1 MQATMDVPASRTTKY
16 MQFKVHCLRDDQAT
30 IPLLCND
37 WLPTPDTAW
46 VTPAALFWSKVMGEG
61 IIGYG
66 PFQQVVGGLVS
77 RAPTGN
83 ELKRLK
89 DDGFVGAHHI
99 ATTVQLVKVTDMAEL
114 MRRLAVRGV
123 SATLACLEDLPPMD
137 GSNQGRGSGSIFP
150 ATIPRCLVGDE
161 ELYGPYSL
169 APALAARGTKWGKQL
184 AALEKFKVQPPL
196 NSLGRVSKVGD
207 TSMQLMLRSLEE
219 YVGYAHKCHG
229 VEPSMDLVMQPS
241 MFSKFVAFKQARGNA
256 ASTLLRSSQQ
266 VSLVVPFVMSG
277 HCPKVQTW
285 SAGHAAQVKQW
296 FSNLKAVF
304 RRESAITPPK
314 RSPLSLAEQWEDVDR
329 EWSTFQQQ
337 FQESGN
343 VWTNELAGMCHL
355 AGLKVLLSGRYQP
368 PVRIGALRACHQW
381 AHVTGVECVECGDED
396 CPKNHI
402 EHFEEVV
409 EEGTTTTTTTMCARL
424 HFVHHKNERRQGPAI
439 LPVAPE
445 VVEVL
450 TMLEQASRHLAPQAP
465 TIFFSSNKTAY
476 SSEYWSQIGR
486 AALTVGSTPCTARDM
501 RHEFSTSWRDFVDHV
516 PNSVLQMLGSQV
528 EAAAAYLM
536 GNTPAAWDAVYDDN
550 MRARAKEKVLKLYPK
565 FVEDE
570 DCPKNHIEHFE
581 EVVEEGTTTTTT
593 TMCARLH
600 FVHHKN
606 ERRQG
611 PAILPVAPEVV
622 EVLTMLEQA
631 SRHLAPQAP
640 TIFFSSNKTAYSSE
654 YWSQIGRAA
663 LTVGSTPCTARDM
676 RHEFSTS
683 WRDFVDHVPNSVL
696 QMLGSQVEAAAAYL
710 MGNTPAA
717 WDAVYDDN
725 MRARAKE
732 KVLKLY
738 PKFVEDEDCPK
749 NHIEHFEEVVEEGT
763 TTTTTTMCARLHFV
777 HHKNERRQGPAI
789 LPVAPEVV
797 EVLTM
802 LEQASR
808 HLAPQAPTIF
818 FSSNK
823 TAYSSEYWSQIGRA
837 ALTVGSTPCT
847 ARDMRHEFSTSW
859 RDFVDHVPN
868 SVLQMLGSQV
878 EAAAAYLMGNTPA
891 AWDAV
896 YDDNMRA
903 RAKEKVLKLYPKFVE
918 YVLAEAARRR
928 QQRPRNPHTS
938 SA

>member
-16 MQFKVHCLRDDQAT
+16 RQFKVHCLRDDQAT

-337 FQESGN
+337 FQS
-343 VWTNELAGMCHL
+343 VPSLVDC
-355 AGLKVLLSGRYQP
+355 R
-368 PVRIGALRACHQW
+368 
-381 AHVTGVECVECGDED
+381 DED

-402 EHFEEVV
+402 EHV
-409 EEGTTTTTTTMCARL
+409 
-424 HFVHHKNERRQGPAI
+424 
-439 LPVAPE
+439 
-445 VVEVL
+445 
-450 TMLEQASRHLAPQAP
+450 
-465 TIFFSSNKTAY
+465 
-476 SSEYWSQIGR
+476 
-486 AALTVGSTPCTARDM
+486 
-501 RHEFSTSWRDFVDHV
+501 
-516 PNSVLQMLGSQV
+516 
-528 EAAAAYLM
+528 
-536 GNTPAAWDAVYDDN
+536 
-550 MRARAKEKVLKLYPK
+550 
-565 FVEDE
+565 
-570 DCPKNHIEHFE
+570 
-581 EVVEEGTTTTTT
+581 
-593 TMCARLH
+593 
-600 FVHHKN
+600 
-606 ERRQG
+606 
-611 PAILPVAPEVV
+611 
-622 EVLTMLEQA
+622 
-631 SRHLAPQAP
+631 
-640 TIFFSSNKTAYSSE
+640 
-654 YWSQIGRAA
+654 
-663 LTVGSTPCTARDM
+663 
-676 RHEFSTS
+676 
-683 WRDFVDHVPNSVL
+683 
-696 QMLGSQVEAAAAYL
+696 
-710 MGNTPAA
+710 
-717 WDAVYDDN
+717 
-725 MRARAKE
+725 
-732 KVLKLY
+732 
-738 PKFVEDEDCPK
+738 
-749 NHIEHFEEVVEEGT
+749 EEVVEEGT